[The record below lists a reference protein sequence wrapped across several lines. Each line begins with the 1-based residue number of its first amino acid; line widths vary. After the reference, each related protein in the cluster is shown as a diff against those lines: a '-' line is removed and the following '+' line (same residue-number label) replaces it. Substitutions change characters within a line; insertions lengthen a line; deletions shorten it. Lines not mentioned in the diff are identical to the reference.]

1 MWAHFY
7 ENLLRQ
13 PFRPLVNR
21 AAVTAVNTTLT
32 QLESAPGICFRS
44 PLAGSRRAI
53 PFLHPVV
60 NY

>member
-1 MWAHFY
+1 MWAPFY

-13 PFRPLVNR
+13 PFQPPVNR
-21 AAVTAVNTTLT
+21 AAITVVNTALT

-44 PLAGSRRAI
+44 PLAGSRHAI